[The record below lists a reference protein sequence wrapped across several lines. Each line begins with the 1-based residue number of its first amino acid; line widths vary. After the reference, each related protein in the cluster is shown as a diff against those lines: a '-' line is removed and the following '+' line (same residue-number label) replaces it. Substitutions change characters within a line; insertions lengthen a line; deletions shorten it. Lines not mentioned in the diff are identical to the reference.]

1 MKKLLKDQ
9 YDKVIDKIRANIA
22 MAKPYFETTQKAS
35 ISLSL
40 RLALVVVVILSVIW
54 LGKFVWKRLTDQDI
68 FLISPTTFSFETPD
82 WATDE
87 FAHEINNIRGLK
99 KKYNI
104 FEKDLTKKIVDV
116 YESSPLISRVS
127 YVERE
132 LPNRL
137 RMKFELRRPVA
148 IVKRKHKE
156 FLVDKDCVRLPEKF
170 YKYPEE
176 GDDPIYI
183 ISRKSVK
190 IPGYGEKWK
199 DRSIE
204 DGISLLNFLQHNK
217 VDKLLKIVS
226 IDVSMIGDRRKDGN
240 IGVELW
246 TKDGA
251 KIKWGFSASSGQVNE
266 LSNYEK
272 LQNLL
277 SVALEEGTDLG
288 NVEYVDVRWKAPL
301 AKRVS
306 IR

>member
-1 MKKLLKDQ
+1 MKKLFKVQ
-9 YDKVIDKIRANIA
+9 YDKVIDKIRKNIVTVE
-22 MAKPYFETTQKAS
+22 PYIENIRKLS
-35 ISLSL
+35 ISLSIKL
-40 RLALVVVVILSVIW
+40 ILVVVVVFFVIW
-54 LGKFVWKRLTDQDI
+54 LGKFAWKHLTDQDI
-68 FLISPTTFSFETPD
+68 FLVGPETFSFETPD

-87 FAHEINNIRGLK
+87 FIHEINNIHGLK
-99 KKYNI
+99 SKYNI
-104 FEKDLTKKIVDV
+104 FEKDLTKKIVNA
-116 YESSPLISRVS
+116 YESCPLISKVN

-137 RMKFELRRPVA
+137 KMKFELRRPVA
-148 IVKRKHKE
+148 IVKRKRKKY
-156 FLVDKDCVRLPEKF
+156 LVDKDCVRLPEKF
-170 YKYPEE
+170 YKYPGE

-190 IPGYGEKWK
+190 IPEYGKKWK

-204 DGISLLNFLQHNK
+204 DGIDLLNYLKHNK
-217 VDKLLKIVS
+217 IEKLLKIVS
-226 IDVSMIGDRRKDGN
+226 IDVSKIGDRRKDGK

-246 TKDGA
+246 TKNGA

-277 SVALEEGTDLG
+277 SVAMEEGADLE
-288 NVEYVDVRWKAPL
+288 NMEYVDVRWKTPL
-301 AKRVS
+301 AKRIS

>member
-1 MKKLLKDQ
+1 MKKLFKVQ

-22 MAKPYFETTQKAS
+22 TVEPYFENMRRVS
-35 ISLSL
+35 ISLSIKL
-40 RLALVVVVILSVIW
+40 TLVVVVVFSVIW
-54 LGKFVWKRLTDQDI
+54 LGKLAWKRLTDQDI
-68 FLISPTTFSFETPD
+68 FLVSPATFSFETPD

-87 FAHEINNIRGLK
+87 FIHAINNIPGLK
-99 KKYNI
+99 NKYNI

-116 YESSPLISRVS
+116 YESSPLISKVS

-137 RMKFELRRPVA
+137 KMKFELRRPVA
-148 IVKRKHKE
+148 IVKRKRKKY
-156 FLVDKDCVRLPEKF
+156 LLDKDCVRLPEEF
-170 YKYPEE
+170 YNYPVE
-176 GDDPIYI
+176 GDPIYI
-183 ISRKSVK
+183 ISKKSVK

-204 DGISLLNFLQHNK
+204 DGINLLNYLKHNK
-217 VDKLLKIVS
+217 IDKLLKIVS
-226 IDVSMIGDRRKDGN
+226 IDVSKIGGRRKDGK

-251 KIKWGFSASSGQVNE
+251 KIKWGFSSSSGQVNE

-277 SVALEEGTDLG
+277 SVVKEAGVGLE
-288 NVEYVDVRWKAPL
+288 NVEYVDVRWKSPL
-301 AKRVS
+301 AKRIS